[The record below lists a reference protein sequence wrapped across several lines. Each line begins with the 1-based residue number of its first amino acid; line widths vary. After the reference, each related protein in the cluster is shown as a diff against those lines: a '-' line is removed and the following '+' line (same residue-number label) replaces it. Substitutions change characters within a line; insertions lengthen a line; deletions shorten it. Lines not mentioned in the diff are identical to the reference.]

1 MQLAS
6 LKSLRDLLRPDRVE
20 TLLDYYWEKNG
31 EKPSL
36 YTIDLA
42 SKLLALAHS
51 EDLTTVEIEGLDEIQ
66 NRPRAVPLYRSH
78 REEPEADPP
87 DRPQRR
93 VAGGG
98 AASAKADGRGP
109 HQRQDEAVQ
118 GRRHGATRHRHS
130 DPDSGAGADAEPR
143 LDSHRH
149 QSDQTRRPTA
159 DCRVWKQAC
168 VPAQRLRPGG
178 AAARM
183 KSSTR
188 TSLVRAYGYLLEFC
202 HRNGL
207 LDQDAEAGAHV
218 SPEIIDAFVNELHG
232 RVGSVTRASYIGK
245 IRRIATILAPGRDLV
260 WLGEIEADLR
270 YEARPRPKY
279 HRIVSSE
286 RLLALGLELIR
297 RGETSKHL
305 TDLARARL
313 VRDGLLIAL
322 LALCPIRLSNLSE
335 LRVGRQL
342 RGIGDSWWII
352 LEADETKT
360 GRPDERPVP
369 EILSGSIDRWLEH
382 WRTVFLKPD
391 DASWPSTKGGPLA
404 YTYVGHIITE
414 TTRRE
419 LGVAVN
425 PHLFRDCAVYTVA
438 TNAGDR
444 MGIASGLLQHTDQR
458 TVEKYYNKGA
468 SIGAVRRYQQI
479 LDQFMDD

>member
-1 MQLAS
+1 M
-6 LKSLRDLLRPDRVE
+6 P
-20 TLLDYYWEKNG
+20 EK
-31 EKPSL
+31 
-36 YTIDLA
+36 IR
-42 SKLLALAHS
+42 AL
-51 EDLTTVEIEGLDEIQ
+51 
-66 NRPRAVPLYRSH
+66 PLC
-78 REEPEADPP
+78 DW
-87 DRPQRR
+87 
-93 VAGGG
+93 
-98 AASAKADGRGP
+98 
-109 HQRQDEAVQ
+109 
-118 GRRHGATRHRHS
+118 
-130 DPDSGAGADAEPR
+130 
-143 LDSHRH
+143 
-149 QSDQTRRPTA
+149 PTA